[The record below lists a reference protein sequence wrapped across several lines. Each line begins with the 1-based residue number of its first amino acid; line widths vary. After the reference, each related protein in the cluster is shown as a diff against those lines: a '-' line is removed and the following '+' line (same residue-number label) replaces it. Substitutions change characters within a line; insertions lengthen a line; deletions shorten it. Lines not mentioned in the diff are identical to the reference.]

1 LIASLHE
8 DGYQFIGDTAINKLT
23 ISEIRVLKEGQVQR
37 QQERKQ
43 KQRAQQKGGA
53 GEVSDTRMEIEK
65 SHDAN
70 DKAIV
75 EDMASG

>member
-1 LIASLHE
+1 MASLHE

-43 KQRAQQKGGA
+43 KQRAQEKSGGD
-53 GEVSDTRMEIEK
+53 VSDTRMEIEK

-70 DKAIV
+70 DKALV
-75 EDMASG
+75 EEMASG

>member
-1 LIASLHE
+1 MASLHE

-43 KQRAQQKGGA
+43 KQRAQEKSGGD
-53 GEVSDTRMEIEK
+53 VSDTRMEIEK

-70 DKAIV
+70 DKALV